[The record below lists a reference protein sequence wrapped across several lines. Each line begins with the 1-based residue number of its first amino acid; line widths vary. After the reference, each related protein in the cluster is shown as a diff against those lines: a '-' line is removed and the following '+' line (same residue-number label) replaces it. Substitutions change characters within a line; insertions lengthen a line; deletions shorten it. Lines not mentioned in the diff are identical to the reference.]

1 MSNMNISTEELNKT
15 TKSDLLKIDPR
26 AIIVNH
32 EENPRKDYGDLEEL
46 KNSIKENGVRDAVKI
61 KNTKDGIVLVHG
73 FRRMTAVLQLIKEGF
88 EVPRIPATAVSKG
101 YSEQDSLVDHILCNS
116 GKPLTLLEEALT
128 YKSLI
133 ELGYTQTEISK
144 KIGKTQASVSNTL
157 KLAEL
162 SKKIQNVIIKGKI
175 SSSLALEIAKSCDWD
190 MQKTEEKLEKAISM
204 APQEKKK
211 VTAKHI
217 EMVKPSKF
225 KYVAKV
231 VDKMKAENIN
241 PNKIEKV
248 EMLIKLLEEKN
259 LEELFNF
266 FNEL

>member
-1 MSNMNISTEELNKT
+1 MNTMNISSEELNKT
-15 TKSDLLKIDPR
+15 TKTDLLKIDPR
-26 AIIVNH
+26 AIIVNYD
-32 EENPRKDYGDLEEL
+32 ENPRKDYGDLEEL

-61 KNTKDGIVLVHG
+61 KNTKEGIVLVHG

-101 YSEQDSLVDHILCNS
+101 YTEQDSLVDHILCNS

-133 ELGYTQTEISK
+133 DLGYTQTEISK

-157 KLAEL
+157 KLADL

-190 MQKTEEKLEKAISM
+190 MQKTEEKLEKAIST

-217 EMVKPSKF
+217 EIEKPSKF

-241 PNKIEKV
+241 PNKIEKA

-259 LEELFNF
+259 TEELFKF

>member
-1 MSNMNISTEELNKT
+1 MNNISTEELNKT
-15 TKSDLLKIDPR
+15 TKTDLLKIDPR
-26 AIIVNH
+26 AIIVNYD
-32 EENPRKDYGDLEEL
+32 ENPRKDYGDLEEL
-46 KNSIKENGVRDAVKI
+46 KNAIKESGVRDAVKI
-61 KNTKDGIVLVHG
+61 KNTKEGIVLVHG
-73 FRRMTAVLQLIKEGF
+73 FRRMTAVLQLIEEGF
-88 EVPRIPATAVSKG
+88 DVPRVPAVQVFKG
-101 YSEQDSLVDHILCNS
+101 YNEKDSLFDHILCNS

-128 YKSLI
+128 YKALI
-133 ELGYTQTEISK
+133 DLGYTQTEISK
-144 KIGKTQASVSNTL
+144 KIGKTQASISNTL
-157 KLAEL
+157 KLADL

-190 MQKTEEKLEKAISM
+190 MQKTEEKLEKAIST

-217 EMVKPSKF
+217 EIEKPSKF

-241 PNKIEKV
+241 PNKIEKA

-259 LEELFNF
+259 TEELFKF